1 MSSSL
6 SSSSSSSSSPTSRKR
21 SSSSA
26 YLTSEEVS
34 KFLLHHLVGS
44 FWIPTYLTIWVCSPT
59 QTHVDSH
66 FVALVTLSFSAHL
79 FYAWAGAIAKR
90 NAANMKKN
98 IETLAAEKS
107 TSSLSSSSAKQTLK
121 KMLRVRGRMVPT
133 IPDELRVLAGFSRWI
148 CMPIIAIHALLAH
161 SLVQQSIQPEEIKR
175 SIETSSLGT
184 FFTMLLN
191 MLKKSD
197 GKPIFEFVRVVRFVF
212 GESSFVAADSI
223 RKIALER
230 LGIVWTDSNIY
241 VQNEKD
247 LLVPWYAL
255 PLTAPSPF
263 LVVLFAFLLFRTLQV
278 ILWYFA
284 TPPTPER
291 VSKDGLLT
299 GDAAAEAAIANPHL
313 YPGGEFNAARL
324 GKLRIMVIGDSM
336 PPKVDGVSIRIGHL
350 SKKLSEAGH
359 AMHLITSIRSWKEP
373 LNGAE
378 VTQLPGYVSSWYK
391 EHSFSIPTPQI
402 FYAIFK
408 FKPHVIHI
416 LDEGYIQVFA
426 QLIASLFLIPTV
438 FSHHSHI
445 DKFVVSY
452 VPALNTLNFA
462 TNIIQIL
469 RRLIGAQADV
479 HLAVGTEM
487 QIALEKA
494 GCGPL
499 IGQWACGVDV
509 DSFNPMRRMTG
520 MEEGGLRWRLTGGRP
535 HIPIVAYCGRLAP
548 EKKLEHLP
556 NLAIELAILL
566 SNEKKRQK
574 SLQEGQNVTADIN
587 EPVVAI
593 VVVGGGPVLAPLK
606 VWFSSLGPTYAF
618 DPDTPFTNSEN
629 DQIKDLNSNSTVEV
643 FNLPPAT
650 TSVAP
655 PNSIVGTFCG
665 QVNHGATLG
674 SIYATADAFFSP
686 SDVETLG
693 QVFQEAM
700 ASGTVPVGAAA
711 AGVLEVMTHEREGY
725 HYPYGDM
732 KTAAT
737 FVVRAIEDRKS
748 APTFGTPGAY
758 GENSDAVSRLGTSVR
773 ERHISELGREKVLK
787 KSWNIAFEQALT
799 AYGRA
804 MGTRWYYQRTR
815 NQ

>member
-1 MSSSL
+1 MSSTAEPSQ
-6 SSSSSSSSSPTSRKR
+6 KR

-26 YLTSEEVS
+26 SYLTSDEIS

-44 FWIPTYLTIWVCSPT
+44 FWIPTYITIWVCSPT
-59 QTHVDSH
+59 QTHVDTH
-66 FVALVTLSFSAHL
+66 FIALVTLSFSAHL

-90 NAANMKKN
+90 NITNQKKSMEAA
-98 IETLAAEKS
+98 AAEKS
-107 TSSLSSSSAKQTLK
+107 TTTSSSGSGKQQTIK

-133 IPDELRVLAGFSRWI
+133 IPDELRVLAGFNRWI
-148 CMPIIAIHALLAH
+148 CMPIIAFHALLAH
-161 SLVQQSIQPEEIKR
+161 SQAQPSIVAQSTSDSSSKGSGFFEIV
-175 SIETSSLGT
+175 
-184 FFTMLLN
+184 LN
-191 MLKKSD
+191 TLKKSD
-197 GKPIFEFVRVVRFVF
+197 GKPIFQFERVVRLIF
-212 GESSFVAADSI
+212 GDSSFAAADSFRI
-223 RKIALER
+223 FALKQ
-230 LGIVWTDSNIY
+230 LGITWTTSRVYSPHGGDI
-241 VQNEKD
+241 
-247 LLVPWYAL
+247 LVPWYAL

-263 LVVLFAFLLFRTLQV
+263 LVVLFAFLLFRTLQ
-278 ILWYFA
+278 ITLWFFA

-291 VSKDGLLT
+291 VTKDGLLT

-313 YPGGEFNAARL
+313 FPGGEFNAARL
-324 GKLRIMVIGDSM
+324 GKLRVMVIGDSM

-350 SKKLSEAGH
+350 SKKLNEAGH

-373 LNGAE
+373 LHGAE

-416 LDEGYIQVFA
+416 LDEGYIQIFA

-452 VPALNTLNFA
+452 VPALNTFHFA
-462 TNIIQIL
+462 TNIVQIL

-487 QIALEKA
+487 QVALEKA

-509 DSFNPMRRMTG
+509 DSFNPKRRMTG

-548 EKKLEHLP
+548 EKKLEHMP

-566 SNEKKRQK
+566 SNAKNLNKN
-574 SLQEGQNVTADIN
+574 SNATSAG

-593 VVVGGGPVLAPLK
+593 VVVGGGPILAPLK
-606 VWFSSLGPTYAF
+606 SWFSALGPTYAF
-618 DPDTPFTNSEN
+618 DPDAPFKGC
-629 DQIKDLNSNSTVEV
+629 DADLIRDSGSNATVEV

-650 TSVAP
+650 SSTAP

-725 HYPYGDM
+725 HYPFGDM
-732 KTAAT
+732 KTAAK
-737 FVVRAIEDRKS
+737 FVVRAIEDRKT
-748 APTFGTPGAY
+748 APTYGSPGAY
-758 GENSDAVSRLGTSVR
+758 GENNDTIDSGSGRQ
-773 ERHISELGREKVLK
+773 RHISELGREKVLK

-815 NQ
+815 QG

>member
-1 MSSSL
+1 MST
-6 SSSSSSSSSPTSRKR
+6 SPSTPRKR
-21 SSSSA
+21 SSSSTT
-26 YLTSEEVS
+26 LTSDEIS

-44 FWIPTYLTIWVCSPT
+44 FWIPTYLTIWLCSPT
-59 QTHVDSH
+59 QTHVDTH
-66 FVALVTLSFSAHL
+66 FIALVTLSFSAHL
-79 FYAWAGAIAKR
+79 FYAWAGALAKR
-90 NAANMKKN
+90 NATNQKKN
-98 IETLAAEKS
+98 MEATS
-107 TSSLSSSSAKQTLK
+107 TTGSAKQTIK

-133 IPDELRVLAGFSRWI
+133 LPDELRVLAGFNRWI
-148 CMPIIAIHALLAH
+148 CMPIIAFHALLAH
-161 SLVQQSIQPEEIKR
+161 SQGQRGTQPLSAIH
-175 SIETSSLGT
+175 STTDVTSNM
-184 FFTMLLN
+184 FTMILN
-191 MLKKSD
+191 TLKKSD
-197 GKPIFEFVRVVRFVF
+197 GKPVFQFERIVRLIF
-212 GESSFVAADSI
+212 GDSSFAAADSFRI
-223 RKIALER
+223 LALKR
-230 LGIVWTDSNIY
+230 LGIEWTASHDYSSQGGGD
-241 VQNEKD
+241 V
-247 LLVPWYAL
+247 LVPWYAL
-255 PLTAPSPF
+255 PLTAPPPF
-263 LVVLFAFLLFRTLQV
+263 LVVLFAFLLFRTLQ
-278 ILWYFA
+278 ITLWFFA

-350 SKKLSEAGH
+350 SKKLNEAGH

-378 VTQLPGYVSSWYK
+378 VTQLPGYVTSWYK

-416 LDEGYIQVFA
+416 LDEGYIQIFA

-462 TNIIQIL
+462 TNIVQIL

-487 QIALEKA
+487 QVALEKA

-548 EKKLEHLP
+548 EKKLEHMP

-566 SNEKKRQK
+566 SNAKKLNK
-574 SLQEGQNVTADIN
+574 TSNGSSAD

-593 VVVGGGPVLAPLK
+593 VMVGGGPVLAPLK
-606 VWFSSLGPTYAF
+606 VWFSALGPTYAF
-618 DPDTPFTNSEN
+618 DPDSPYKGCEA
-629 DQIKDLNSNSTVEV
+629 DRIKDSGTNATVEV

-650 TSVAP
+650 TSTAP

-665 QVNHGATLG
+665 QVTHGATLG

-711 AGVLEVMTHEREGY
+711 AGVLEVMTHGREGY
-725 HYPYGDM
+725 HYPFGDM

-737 FVVRAIEDRKS
+737 FVVKAIEDRKT

-758 GENSDAVSRLGTSVR
+758 GENIDASASSADSSARQ
-773 ERHISELGREKVLK
+773 RHISELGREKVLK

-815 NQ
+815 NQY